1 MRWKPALVL
10 EDATAEFSYPA
21 VVQRKNGLVDI
32 TYTNRRKT
40 ITHVVIDPAKLNP
53 GAAEM
58 FAQWDVEDKNFESQ
72 SERVSRE
79 EAAAKALKAKKR
91 GLKNARE
98 RRIRN

>member
-1 MRWKPALVL
+1 
-10 EDATAEFSYPA
+10 
-21 VVQRKNGLVDI
+21 
-32 TYTNRRKT
+32 
-40 ITHVVIDPAKLNP
+40 
-53 GAAEM
+53 M